1 MRVLLLGSGGREHA
15 LAWKLV
21 QSPLLTELHAAP
33 GNPGIAALGQ
43 CHPVRADDSEAVLG
57 LARAL
62 HIDLVVVG
70 PEVPLVAGL
79 ADVVRA
85 GGISVFGPS
94 KGAAAIEGSKSFAK
108 DVMVAAE
115 VPTAASLE
123 APVAPCVLKVD
134 GLAAGKGVVVC
145 HTQAE
150 VDAGLV
156 ELAALGGD
164 LVIEELLEGP
174 EISVFALCDGAACLA
189 LPVAQD
195 FKRAADG
202 DVGPNTGGMGS
213 FAPVPGFD
221 AEAIEALVDSTCR
234 PILAELAERDHPF
247 IGTLF
252 AGLMLTD
259 DGPRVLEYNCRFGDP
274 ETQSLMPLVAGDL
287 LEALAACAA
296 GDLAGVR
303 VERGTGAAV
312 TVVLAAGDYPATG
325 DTGSAISGIEAA
337 AATGALVF
345 HAGTALRGGSIVTNG
360 GRILNV
366 TGVGDTIAE
375 AREAAY
381 AAADLIAWDG
391 VRRRED
397 IALAASR
404 GETQDG
410 TQETG

>member
-1 MRVLLLGSGGREHA
+1 M
-15 LAWKLV
+15 
-21 QSPLLTELHAAP
+21 
-33 GNPGIAALGQ
+33 
-43 CHPVRADDSEAVLG
+43 LG

-62 HIDLVVVG
+62 QIDLVVVG

-79 ADVVRA
+79 ADVLRA

-108 DVMVAAE
+108 DVMAAAG
-115 VPTAASLE
+115 VPTAAILE
-123 APVAPCVLKVD
+123 NPVAPCVLKVD

-174 EISVFALCDGAACLA
+174 EISVFALCDGATCVA

-195 FKRAADG
+195 FKRAEDG

-221 AEAIEALVDSTCR
+221 AEAIEALVDLTCR

-252 AGLMLTD
+252 AGLMLTA

-274 ETQSLMPLVAGDL
+274 ETQSLMPLVEGDL

-296 GDLAGVR
+296 GDLGGRSARAGHR
-303 VERGTGAAV
+303 CRRDRRSRGRGLPGTGRH
-312 TVVLAAGDYPATG
+312 G
-325 DTGSAISGIEAA
+325 ISDQRD
-337 AATGALVF
+337 
-345 HAGTALRGGSIVTNG
+345 RGGGGDGGARVPRRNG
-360 GRILNV
+360 PARRGRRH
-366 TGVGDTIAE
+366 E
-375 AREAAY
+375 
-381 AAADLIAWDG
+381 
-391 VRRRED
+391 RRPDSQRHGC
-397 IALAASR
+397 R
-404 GETQDG
+404 R
-410 TQETG
+410 